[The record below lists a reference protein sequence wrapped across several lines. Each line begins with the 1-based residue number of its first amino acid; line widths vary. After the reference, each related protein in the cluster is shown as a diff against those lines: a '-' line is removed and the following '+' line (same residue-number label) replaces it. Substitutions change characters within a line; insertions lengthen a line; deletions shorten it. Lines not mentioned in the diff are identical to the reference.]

1 MEGRTLREALAAVEA
16 EILADLAARLPSTYA
31 IAARLGISQP
41 SVVRKL
47 RRHGL
52 KIVPRD

>member
-1 MEGRTLREALAAVEA
+1 MNLHHLQSLVTLSEERHFVRAAE
-16 EILADLAARLPSTYA
+16 
-31 IAARLGISQP
+31 RLGISQP

-52 KIVPRD
+52 KVATRES